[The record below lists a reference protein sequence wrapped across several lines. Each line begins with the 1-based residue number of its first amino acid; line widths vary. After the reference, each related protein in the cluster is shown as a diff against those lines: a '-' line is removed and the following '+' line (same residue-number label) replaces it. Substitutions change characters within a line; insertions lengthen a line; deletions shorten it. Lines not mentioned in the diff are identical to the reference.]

1 MRTMTTPVKKAVLC
15 QIINSAMMELVLDT
29 YGEIKML
36 NVYDHTLHNKLVN
49 LKPNLERQ
57 SKINYD
63 LLSNTTDEL
72 VLKTYWRTQNAFEVI
87 AKIGKSGDINRFGQL
102 IDLLEAFDN
111 NELTV
116 IEKEDIKDGR
126 LSELQK
132 SSGDVSVDMEQPTKS
147 E

>member
-1 MRTMTTPVKKAVLC
+1 M
-15 QIINSAMMELVLDT
+15 
-29 YGEIKML
+29 
-36 NVYDHTLHNKLVN
+36 
-49 LKPNLERQ
+49 
-57 SKINYD
+57 
-63 LLSNTTDEL
+63 
-72 VLKTYWRTQNAFEVI
+72 I

>member
-1 MRTMTTPVKKAVLC
+1 MKDTVKKAVLC
-15 QIINSAMMELVLDT
+15 QIINSAMIELVLDT
-29 YGEIKML
+29 YPEIKML

-49 LKPNLERQ
+49 LKPTLEKQ
-57 SKINYD
+57 SKKNYE

-87 AKIGKSGDINRFGQL
+87 SEVGKSGDVNKFGQL
-102 IDLLEAFDN
+102 IDLLEAFAN

-116 IEKEDIKDGR
+116 IEEEDVKEER

-132 SSGDVSVDMEQPTKS
+132 SV
-147 E
+147 